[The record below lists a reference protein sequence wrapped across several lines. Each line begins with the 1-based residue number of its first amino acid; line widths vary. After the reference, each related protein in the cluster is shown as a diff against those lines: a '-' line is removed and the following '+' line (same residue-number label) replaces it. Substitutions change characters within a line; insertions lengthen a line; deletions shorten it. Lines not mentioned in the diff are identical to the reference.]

1 MASKNKNFRYAH
13 RTKYSSLKLKSN
25 KSVDSFEA
33 SSSTLIAINDMS
45 CQTSMELLEPFVENE
60 LKRRKKNKTNSMADE
75 IQLQEE
81 SKHRNDHSSNLTSS
95 NINLKSISNLFSLS
109 SPIHKP
115 KHKNINGTE
124 SEEDQVCELISS
136 RKNTPKNFFT
146 KSLKSFKNKNV
157 KLNMS
162 FRSKLDETLFK
173 SLKNKTDLNSK
184 NISAQT
190 ENYISSEEEEVNEM
204 SIFEIEEAAK
214 NGKNTDRKSVEISI
228 KTNESLEDFKKVF
241 AKNQN
246 LIVNCDN
253 VQSSGYL

>member
-1 MASKNKNFRYAH
+1 
-13 RTKYSSLKLKSN
+13 L
-25 KSVDSFEA
+25 
-33 SSSTLIAINDMS
+33 
-45 CQTSMELLEPFVENE
+45 
-60 LKRRKKNKTNSMADE
+60 
-75 IQLQEE
+75 
-81 SKHRNDHSSNLTSS
+81 
-95 NINLKSISNLFSLS
+95 

-115 KHKNINGTE
+115 KHSINGAE
-124 SEEDQVCELISS
+124 SEEDQVSELVSS

-173 SLKNKTDLNSK
+173 SLKNNTDLTSEN
-184 NISAQT
+184 ARART
-190 ENYISSEEEEVNEM
+190 ENYISSEEEVNEM

-214 NGKNTDRKSVEISI
+214 NGKNTDRKSVDISI